1 MIGCG
6 VSGGGNEN
14 QQLQGRYRS
23 CCSCVLFA
31 LSDSQLCTTEITK
44 TTESHGADAGGYS
57 GVHTQSNDAI
67 PEKER

>member
-23 CCSCVLFA
+23 CCSCVPAGLP
-31 LSDSQLCTTEITK
+31 DSQLCTTEITK
-44 TTESHGADAGGYS
+44 TTESRGADAG
-57 GVHTQSNDAI
+57 
-67 PEKER
+67 